1 VTDEQLHDEELKA
14 LAQRLGSRAADRLDV
29 ERTSAA
35 VLARLREPAET
46 RVIRFPIG
54 WLRMAAAVV
63 LVIGA
68 GTLVYSA
75 RRPHVAVPAAAAGVD
90 LGDLSEDQLQEML
103 KAMDRPADDDAGA
116 PDTGLDGLTAPEL
129 RSLLQS
135 LEG

>member
-1 VTDEQLHDEELKA
+1 MNDEQLHDEELKA
-14 LAQRLGSRAADRLDV
+14 LAQRLGNRAADRLNV

-35 VLARLREPAET
+35 VLARLRERPAT
-46 RVIRFPIG
+46 RTIRFPVA

-68 GTLVYSA
+68 GTLVYNA
-75 RRPHVAVPAAAAGVD
+75 RRPHQPAAAAAGVD
-90 LGDLSEDQLQEML
+90 LGDLSQDQLQEML
-103 KAMDRPADDDAGA
+103 NTIDRPVEDDLGA
-116 PDTGLDGLTAPEL
+116 PDASLDGLGAPEL